1 MTLWNKIL
9 KTAKKYWQYIAI
21 FFIGIF
27 GFILFRKK
35 DTPVDD
41 KKPSRDAKDNQ
52 LDKIDD
58 IRKDERDKQDV
69 VDKNLEEGLKVVE
82 QQYEQQKKELSEK
95 KKEEIKS
102 VLQAHKNDPVGLAKK
117 LSEVTGFKIIMPEE

>member
-21 FFIGIF
+21 FFIGTF

-35 DTPVDD
+35 DAPDDD
-41 KKPSRDAKDNQ
+41 KKASRDAKDNQ
-52 LDKIDD
+52 LDQIDN
-58 IRKDERDKQDV
+58 IRKDERDNEDA
-69 VDKNLEEGLKVVE
+69 VDKKLEEGLKIVE
-82 QQYEQQKKELSEK
+82 QQYEQQKKEFSEK
-95 KKEEIKS
+95 KKEEIKN
-102 VLQAHKNDPVGLAKK
+102 VLQVHKNDPVGLAKK